1 MVRNIVVSH
10 EDADDAAQNTF
21 IKVWENLDQFR
32 NESALYTWI
41 YRIATNEALNI
52 LRKRK
57 PNLSLDDL
65 GEAFFNEHST
75 ETLWMDANETEIQL
89 QIAINS
95 LPVKQKLVFC
105 LRYFEDLSYQ
115 QISSIT
121 ETSEG
126 ALKASYFHAVKKI
139 EEFLKHSI

>member
-65 GEAFFNEHST
+65 GETFFDEHST

>member
-65 GEAFFNEHST
+65 GEAFFDEHST